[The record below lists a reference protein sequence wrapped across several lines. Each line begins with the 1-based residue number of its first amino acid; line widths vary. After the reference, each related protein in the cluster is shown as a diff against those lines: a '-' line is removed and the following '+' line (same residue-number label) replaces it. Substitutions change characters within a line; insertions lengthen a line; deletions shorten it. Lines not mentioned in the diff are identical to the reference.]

1 MSKPKITDFA
11 LTSRDLHKY
20 RINLKEGIIDA
31 IDADD
36 HTRMMDA
43 IERVGMFKEAMTVR
57 PGSSKR
63 SRLCSRRPSK
73 EARKQHIEQVHR
85 LQDFSRTSC
94 ADHYQRESLPL
105 NQSHKKSKLQNHLP
119 QADGGIYFANASNY
133 DF

>member
-11 LTSRDLHKY
+11 LTSRDLRKY

-85 LQDFSRTSC
+85 LQDFFKNFMCRPLSTGITSTQSIPQKIQTAKSSSASRRRNLFC
-94 ADHYQRESLPL
+94 QCE
-105 NQSHKKSKLQNHLP
+105 
-119 QADGGIYFANASNY
+119 
-133 DF
+133 